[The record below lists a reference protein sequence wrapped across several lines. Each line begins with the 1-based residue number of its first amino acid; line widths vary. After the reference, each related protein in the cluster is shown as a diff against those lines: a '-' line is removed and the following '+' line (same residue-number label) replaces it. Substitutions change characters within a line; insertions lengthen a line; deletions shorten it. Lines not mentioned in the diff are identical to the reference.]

1 MRELE
6 DETLT
11 RGFMERGK
19 KVEGDDGEIVI
30 RGGVVLVVTEDWLSC

>member
-1 MRELE
+1 MREFE
-6 DETLT
+6 DEILM

-30 RGGVVLVVTEDWLSC
+30 CGGVILVVMEGWLLC

>member
-6 DETLT
+6 DETLK